1 MSKSVKG
8 GEVPHPPDRRA
19 FTLVEVVVALV
30 LLGVGALGMGA
41 LLRLSSMEARAADHR
56 ERALWVLVHVADSLE
71 VSGWG
76 GAGAFSD
83 GKLTCRITGPDV
95 DWVLDQFVAC
105 GGRQSLLYEHRPHLG
120 SNRLPLICRNFR
132 SSYRCDIFSIM

>member
-1 MSKSVKG
+1 VRRSVKA

-56 ERALWVLVHVADSLE
+56 ERALWVLAHVADSLE

-76 GAGAFSD
+76 GTGRSELPDGGQVRWSGTASGAEVQ
-83 GKLTCRITGPDV
+83 G
-95 DWVLDQFVAC
+95 VLP
-105 GGRQSLLYEHRPHLG
+105 GGDSVWI
-120 SNRLPLICRNFR
+120 RLPVLPTPRQER
-132 SSYRCDIFSIM
+132 LRVKE

>member
-1 MSKSVKG
+1 MSKSVKA

-76 GAGAFSD
+76 GPGRSDLPDGGQVRWRGTASGAEVQGVF
-83 GKLTCRITGPDV
+83 P
-95 DWVLDQFVAC
+95 
-105 GGRQSLLYEHRPHLG
+105 GGDSIWI
-120 SNRLPLICRNFR
+120 RLPVLPTPRHDR
-132 SSYRCDIFSIM
+132 LRVTE